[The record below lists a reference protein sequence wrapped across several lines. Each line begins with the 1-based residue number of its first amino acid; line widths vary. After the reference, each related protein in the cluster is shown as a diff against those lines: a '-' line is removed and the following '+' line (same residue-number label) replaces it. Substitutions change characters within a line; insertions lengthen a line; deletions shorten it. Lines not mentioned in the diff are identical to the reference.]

1 MVEEDSSLIPVG
13 GSTKS
18 YNEDI
23 SGIPL
28 EQLYEWVKDG
38 KDTSFVELLDEDR
51 RYRFFLDVEPS
62 DKNSKTPV
70 PINSIVN
77 RLS

>member
-1 MVEEDSSLIPVG
+1 MVEEDPSLIPVG

-28 EQLYEWVKDG
+28 EQLYE
-38 KDTSFVELLDEDR
+38 
-51 RYRFFLDVEPS
+51 
-62 DKNSKTPV
+62 
-70 PINSIVN
+70 
-77 RLS
+77 